1 MGHECPHAVR
11 ERIATARGQ
20 GINPDGTCVEQDAP
34 TANAHP
40 GKVQAYGLPV
50 TSVLACTGRDHNV
63 RAGKRNLRLILY
75 SQVPHES
82 TVTRVQQRI
91 SIQLYGMFGV
101 VARWLAR
108 DRRSNQRY
116 AGVIGQNG
124 LGRSSVHGQ
133 QRAVLQRPRFDRIPS
148 TDLRSLA
155 IEIAGQNDPGGKG
168 RQRQQQAAEQR
179 ARRQR
184 MGCGGGALHGGIL
197 VSEKGERRDTT
208 QPHSDEVPYILHL
221 CDGGVKGGQL
231 RSHVSLLAPVSV
243 RSPAEPMQKVVK
255 HTEHR

>member
-1 MGHECPHAVR
+1 MPTDGSTVMPTLSTGGNMDLTDAGPGSTVYLPVQVPGALLSIGDLHAVM
-11 ERIATARGQ
+11 ARG
-20 GINPDGTCVEQDAP
+20 
-34 TANAHP
+34 
-40 GKVQAYGLPV
+40 
-50 TSVLACTGRDHNV
+50 
-63 RAGKRNLRLILY
+63 
-75 SQVPHES
+75 ES
-82 TVTRVQQRI
+82 SFV
-91 SIQLYGMFGV
+91 
-101 VARWLAR
+101 
-108 DRRSNQRY
+108 
-116 AGVIGQNG
+116 
-124 LGRSSVHGQ
+124 
-133 QRAVLQRPRFDRIPS
+133 
-148 TDLRSLA
+148 A